1 MKLYKKDELK
11 DSRLFF
17 DKTPPAYMTFLG
29 FFLMSLII
37 AGILSLNFIP
47 KNYIVRAQGTIEAND
62 KAFITPL
69 VNGHIIEINQP
80 EGASVKKG
88 EKLLTLSVGTE
99 GVQESE
105 IDKQI
110 SDLKQKQVIFD
121 KYEKSLNEKKNYM
134 VSQDKEQEYYGK
146 VEYYLAQVKDEGT
159 QNQTKSENI
168 TEKEAELGVLQ
179 GELNK
184 IQTEDYEDYTITY
197 KRKQETLADLQA
209 KCKKATESSEIESL
223 DEQIKT
229 LQNELA
235 DSSREYEKKAETD
248 IKAKNDEIKAKK
260 QEIKE
265 LKNQSQNQS
274 DNTKQQLISELGTAR
289 TQAAEKISELDSQK
303 KLKQTDTNLFTLTVN
318 KDGVVHYLTPV
329 KTGLGLQ
336 AFQPIAQMDKGK
348 NSKLVGEVYISAQ
361 DRSKI
366 KVGNTTKLSLA
377 GVNQTKYGLL
387 TGKIKSISNG
397 TITQGSGEQTQVLY
411 QVNVAL
417 DKMTLTSGGEEI
429 LAKASMPT
437 VASIVYEKE
446 NYMEWLLEQ
455 LNFMKEK

>member
-1 MKLYKKDELK
+1 M
-11 DSRLFF
+11 
-17 DKTPPAYMTFLG
+17 
-29 FFLMSLII
+29 
-37 AGILSLNFIP
+37 
-47 KNYIVRAQGTIEAND
+47 
-62 KAFITPL
+62 
-69 VNGHIIEINQP
+69 
-80 EGASVKKG
+80 
-88 EKLLTLSVGTE
+88 
-99 GVQESE
+99 
-105 IDKQI
+105 
-110 SDLKQKQVIFD
+110 
-121 KYEKSLNEKKNYM
+121 
-134 VSQDKEQEYYGK
+134 
-146 VEYYLAQVKDEGT
+146 
-159 QNQTKSENI
+159 
-168 TEKEAELGVLQ
+168 
-179 GELNK
+179 
-184 IQTEDYEDYTITY
+184 
-197 KRKQETLADLQA
+197 QA
-209 KCKKATESSEIESL
+209 KRKKATESSEIESL

-303 KLKQTDTNLFTLTVN
+303 KLKQTDTNLFTLTAN

>member
-1 MKLYKKDELK
+1 MVILLK
-11 DSRLFF
+11 S
-17 DKTPPAYMTFLG
+17 
-29 FFLMSLII
+29 
-37 AGILSLNFIP
+37 
-47 KNYIVRAQGTIEAND
+47 
-62 KAFITPL
+62 
-69 VNGHIIEINQP
+69 INQRAVLKRR
-80 EGASVKKG
+80 EIID
-88 EKLLTLSVGTE
+88 LSVGTE

-303 KLKQTDTNLFTLTVN
+303 KLKQTDTNLFTLTAN

-455 LNFMKEK
+455 LNFIRKSEK

>member
-1 MKLYKKDELK
+1 MKLYRKEELK

-17 DKTPPAYMTFLG
+17 DKKPPVYLTFLG
-29 FFLMSLII
+29 FFLIGLLIV
-37 AGILSLNFIP
+37 GILSLNFIP

-62 KAFITPL
+62 KAYITPL
-69 VNGHIIEINQP
+69 VNGHVIEINQP
-80 EGASVKKG
+80 EGSAVKKG

-110 SDLKQKQVIFD
+110 AELKQKQAIFD
-121 KYEKSLNEKKNYM
+121 KYEKSLHEKKNYM

-146 VEYYLAQVKDEGT
+146 VEYYLSQVKDESK
-159 QNQTKSENI
+159 QNTTKDETI
-168 TEKEAELGVLQ
+168 AEKEKELAILQ
-179 GELNK
+179 GELSK
-184 IQTEDYEDYTITY
+184 IQNEDYEDYLIAY
-197 KRKQETLADLQA
+197 KRKQASLSDLQT
-209 KCKKATESSEIESL
+209 KRKKATETNEIDSL

-229 LQNELA
+229 LQNELE
-235 DSSREYEKKAETD
+235 DSNREYEKKAETD
-248 IKAKNDEIKAKK
+248 SKTKNDEIKAKN

-265 LKNQSQNQS
+265 LKNQSQSQS
-274 DNTKQQLISELGTAR
+274 DGTKQQLISELGTAR
-289 TQAAEKISELDSQK
+289 TQTTEKISELDSQK
-303 KLKQTDTNLFTLTVN
+303 KLKQTDTNLFTLTAN
-318 KDGVVHYLTPV
+318 KDGVVHYLASV
-329 KTGLGLQ
+329 KAGLGLQ

-348 NSKLVGEVYISAQ
+348 DSKLIGEIYISAQ

-387 TGKIKSISNG
+387 TGKIKSISDG
-397 TITQGSGEQTQVLY
+397 TITQGSGENTQVLY
-411 QVNVAL
+411 QVDVAL
-417 DKMTLTSGGEEI
+417 DKTKLTSGEEEI

-446 NYMEWLLEQ
+446 NYMEWLMEQ
-455 LNFMKEK
+455 LNFTKEK

>member
-1 MKLYKKDELK
+1 MKLYKKEELK
-11 DSRLFF
+11 YSRLFF

-62 KAFITPL
+62 KAYITPL
-69 VNGHIIEINQP
+69 VNGHVIDINQP
-80 EGASVKKG
+80 EGAVVKKG
-88 EKLLTLSVGTE
+88 DKLLTLSVGTE

-110 SDLKQKQVIFD
+110 SELKQKQAIFD
-121 KYEKSLNEKKNYM
+121 KYEKSLNEKKNHM
-134 VSQDKEQEYYGK
+134 ASQDKEQEYYGK
-146 VEYYLAQVKDEGT
+146 VEYYLSQVKDEAS
-159 QNQTKSENI
+159 QNQTKSENLA
-168 TEKEAELGVLQ
+168 EKEAELAVLQ
-179 GELNK
+179 GELTK
-184 IQTEDYEDYTITY
+184 IQADDYAAYTTTY
-197 KRKQETLADLQA
+197 QRKQEALADLQA
-209 KCKKATESSEIESL
+209 KRKKVTETSEAESL

-229 LQNELA
+229 FQNELA
-235 DSSREYEKKAETD
+235 DSRREYEKTAETN
-248 IKAKNDEIKAKK
+248 IKAKNDEIKAKN

-265 LKNQSQNQS
+265 LKNQSQSQS
-274 DNTKQQLISELGTAR
+274 DSTKQQLISELGTAR
-289 TQAAEKISELDSQK
+289 TQTAEKISELSSQK
-303 KLKQTDTNLFTLTVN
+303 TLKQTDTNLFTLTAN
-318 KDGVVHYLTPV
+318 KDGIVHYLSPIKV
-329 KTGLGLQ
+329 GLGLQ

-348 NSKLVGEVYISAQ
+348 DSKLVGEVYISAQ

-377 GVNQTKYGLL
+377 GVNQTKYGVL
-387 TGKIKSISNG
+387 TGKVKSISDG

-411 QVNVAL
+411 QVNVTL
-417 DKMTLTSGGEEI
+417 DKTTLTSGEEEI

-437 VASIVYEKE
+437 IASIVYEKE